1 MILTK
6 KQLKEL
12 NEVNKKV
19 KEHFPTEYYIFPDG
33 NILGK
38 DESGNIDKKVLI
50 KYERNIDKLV
60 SIPKEDLE
68 KIFSELSMSEIEDL
82 MSKLHEEVE

>member
-1 MILTK
+1 M
-6 KQLKEL
+6 E
-12 NEVNKKV
+12 KV
-19 KEHFPTEYYIFPDG
+19 MTE
-33 NILGK
+33 
-38 DESGNIDKKVLI
+38 
-50 KYERNIDKLV
+50 NIDKLV